1 MKPFSPA
8 RPGAVPRARLTRL
21 ALAGFLTAG
30 AMTVVPIA
38 QADTLASIR
47 SHIHGADAALHR
59 VAAAGTSVAGPLG
72 DLEAQLRAAGR
83 GGSALYARAHTPA
96 TRARAASALT
106 KLAAQQ
112 SRDAATLTPLL
123 GQLSGSS
130 QVDLASFIAAV
141 TKGREQALALVT
153 GLIGQL
159 PASVQGQVAGIVAQ
173 LSGAG
178 TGQVGAIAGAIT
190 PGSIACPAIDAV
202 GQVVATVLT
211 SVQADLTRVQS
222 LLAFLPAG
230 AASPLTGIV
239 NGLPAQL
246 NALVA
251 SLEQAFNCPSTT
263 PVTGAGTGSPA
274 SGIGS
279 VVGSAVGSAVGVV
292 GSVLDS
298 VIKLVESLL
307 SSFLPGIGAGQTP
320 APAAVTAPVS
330 SLVGQVS
337 PFPSFGSFFGSFF
350 GGSGGGFPGLGF

>member
-1 MKPFSPA
+1 MKSFSPS
-8 RPGAVPRARLTRL
+8 RPGAVGRGRFSRL

-30 AMTVVPIA
+30 ALTVVPIA
-38 QADTLASIR
+38 QADPLASIR

-83 GGSALYARAHTPA
+83 SGASLYAHAHTGA
-96 TRARAASALT
+96 TRARAASGLT

-159 PASVQGQVAGIVAQ
+159 PASVQGQVAGTVAQ

-178 TGQVGAIAGAIT
+178 TGQVGAIAGAIS

-202 GQVVATVLT
+202 SQVVATVLT

-230 AASPLTGIV
+230 AVGPLTAVV

-251 SLEQAFNCPSTT
+251 SLEQAFDCPSTT
-263 PVTGAGTGSPA
+263 PVTGAGSGSSSPA

-279 VVGSAVGSAVGVV
+279 VVGSAVGVV

-298 VIKLVESLL
+298 IIKLVQSLL
-307 SSFLPGIGAGQTP
+307 SSFLPDIGAGQTP
-320 APAAVTAPVS
+320 APAATSGPVS

-350 GGSGGGFPGLGF
+350 GGGSGGGFTGLGF